1 VGQGTLDAGMRPD
14 WRTRSQLTTNNGLLG
29 IEMGGFF
36 AFVGG
41 SVGGWIGWVVGA
53 HIGLMTA
60 YVLSVAGTAVGVF
73 GGRRAASLLLD

>member
-1 VGQGTLDAGMRPD
+1 MRPD
-14 WRTRSQLTTNNGLLG
+14 QRTCSQLTTNDGLLG

-36 AFVGG
+36 AFVGA

-60 YVLSVAGTAVGVF
+60 YVLSVVGTALGVF
-73 GGRRAASLLLD
+73 GGRRAASSLLD